1 LTQRQRQQARQRTV
15 PSSAPVADVVRA
27 TCEQIVARRG
37 LELVELSLGREG
49 RGQVLRITVDDPAGS
64 TSLDEVA
71 EVSEEISRALDAEDP
86 IPGRYTLE
94 VSSAGLERPLV
105 RPSDYHRFAGRQV
118 KVRTLEPIEGRRTF
132 TGSIRSAGDDAFVL
146 EEALA
151 GGGDGAPVE
160 GWAAV
165 VEIPYVAVARAR
177 LVVDWEDELRGRPAG
192 SAPGA
197 TGVPG
202 ARDPS
207 GSAASGGGSGDSVGG
222 PEVGMGNGLEGGRR

>member
-1 LTQRQRQQARQRTV
+1 
-15 PSSAPVADVVRA
+15 
-27 TCEQIVARRG
+27 

-49 RGQVLRITVDDPAGS
+49 RGQVLRIIVDDPAGA
-64 TSLDEVA
+64 TSLEEVA

-94 VSSAGLERPLV
+94 VPSAGLERPLV
-105 RPSDYHRFAGRQV
+105 RPSDYRRFAGRQV

-132 TGSIRSAGDDAFVL
+132 IGSIRSAGDDSFVL
-146 EEALA
+146 EEAPA
-151 GGGDGAPVE
+151 RGGDGAAV
-160 GWAAV
+160 GSRAAV

-192 SAPGA
+192 PAPGA
-197 TGVPG
+197 TGLPG

-207 GSAASGGGSGDSVGG
+207 GSAASAGGSGDSVGG
-222 PEVGMGNGLEGGRR
+222 PEVGRVNGREGGQR